1 MHGPSFF
8 LFVSPLRILE
18 PALGITFF
26 EELLLNLVTLKDN
39 CVTRKETTKEKIS
52 SAFYL
57 S

>member
-8 LFVSPLRILE
+8 LFVSPLCILE
-18 PALGITFF
+18 PALGITLF
-26 EELLLNLVTLKDN
+26 EELLLNPVTLKDN
-39 CVTRKETTKEKIS
+39 YVTRKETMKEKIS